1 MKRDAGKL
9 DRRIK
14 LLRRDEQKNA
24 EFGSSQEV
32 FTLLAEVWAAAVPVS
47 GNEQLM
53 DGDQAVNV
61 QERVAFRVR
70 WRDDLQRTQQ
80 IEDHRGGR
88 FVITSIREI
97 ERNAW
102 VIIDAQERG
111 AA

>member
-1 MKRDAGKL
+1 MNRDAGRL

-14 LLRRDEQKNA
+14 LLRREEVKDP
-24 EFGSSQEV
+24 EFGAVKEV
-32 FTLLAEVWAAAVPVS
+32 FPLLAEVWAVAVPVG
-47 GNEQLM
+47 GNEQLL
-53 DGDQAVNV
+53 DDDQGVTV

-70 WRDDLQRTQQ
+70 YRPDLQRTQQ
-80 IEDHRGGR
+80 IEDNRGRR
-88 FVITSIREI
+88 FVITSLREI